1 MSIEAEFF
9 EQAKKR
15 ARRNGF
21 LFALFLIALALITV
35 MILSSVFEYDKK
47 SPHIARI
54 KIEGPIFDDYGLNRL
69 IYKLASDQNVKA
81 VIVHIN
87 SPGGSVV
94 GAESTFMAL
103 SQLSEEKP
111 SAAVLGETATSGG
124 YLIAVATDQIFS
136 RFNTLTGSIGVV
148 LQYPDLSKLLKNIGI
163 DIKTLRS
170 SDLKASINYFEKPT
184 TKAIEEHKQVI
195 DETFLWF
202 KELVAQ
208 KRNLTDINLEKV
220 SQGGIFTGRKA
231 KELGLVDLIGGERE
245 AVKYLEERINI
256 KAIPLVDWG
265 SNEESSSLFDLIF
278 REVDISNLRKSFLS
292 YSGFKLYSIL
302 S

>member
-21 LFALFLIALALITV
+21 LFALFLIALALIAVVT
-35 MILSSVFEYDKK
+35 LSTVFEYDKK
-47 SPHIARI
+47 GPHIARI
-54 KIEGPIFDDYGLNRL
+54 KIEGPIFDDFGLNRL
-69 IYKLASDQNVKA
+69 IHRLASDQNVKA

-124 YLIAVATDQIFS
+124 YLIAVATDQIIS
-136 RFNTLTGSIGVV
+136 RSNTLTGSIGVV
-148 LQYPDLSKLLKNIGI
+148 LQYPDLSKLLNNIGI

-184 TKAIEEHKQVI
+184 TKAIEEHKQVV

-208 KRNLTDINLEKV
+208 KRKLTDINLEKV
-220 SQGGIFTGRKA
+220 SKGGIFTGRKA

-245 AVKYLEERINI
+245 AVQYLEEKMNV
-256 KAIPLVDWG
+256 KAIPLVDWS
-265 SNEESSSLFDLIF
+265 SNKESSSLFDLIF
-278 REVDISNLRKSFLS
+278 REVDISNLRKNFLS
-292 YSGFKLYSIL
+292 NSGFRLNSIL
-302 S
+302 F

>member
-21 LFALFLIALALITV
+21 LFALLLIALALIAV
-35 MILSSVFEYDKK
+35 MILNIVFEYDKK
-47 SPHIARI
+47 GPHIARI
-54 KIEGPIFDDYGLNRL
+54 KIEGPIFDDFGLNRL
-69 IYKLASDQNVKA
+69 IYKLESDENVKA

-94 GAESTFMAL
+94 GAESTFVAL

-124 YLIAVATDQIFS
+124 YLIAVATDQIIS
-136 RFNTLTGSIGVV
+136 RSNTLTGSIGVV
-148 LQYPDLSKLLKNIGI
+148 LQYPDLSKLLKNIGV

-208 KRNLTDINLEKV
+208 KRKLTDVNLEKV

-231 KELGLVDLIGGERE
+231 RELGLVDLIGGERE
-245 AVKYLEERINI
+245 AVQYLEEKINI
-256 KAIPLVDWG
+256 KAIPLVDWV
-265 SNEESSSLFDLIF
+265 SNKESSSLFDLIF
-278 REVDISNLRKSFLS
+278 REVDISNFRKNFLS
-292 YSGFKLYSIL
+292 NSGFRLYSIL

>member
-15 ARRNGF
+15 ARRKGF

-35 MILSSVFEYDKK
+35 VILNSVFEYDKK
-47 SPHIARI
+47 GPHIARI
-54 KIEGPIFDDYGLNRL
+54 KIEGPIFDDFGLNRL

-94 GAESTFMAL
+94 GAESTFVAL

-124 YLIAVATDQIFS
+124 YLIAVATDQIIS
-136 RFNTLTGSIGVV
+136 RSNTLTGSIGVV

-208 KRNLTDINLEKV
+208 KRKLTDINLEKV

-245 AVKYLEERINI
+245 AVKYLEEKINI
-256 KAIPLVDWG
+256 KAIPLVDWV
-265 SNEESSSLFDLIF
+265 SNKESSSLFDLIF
-278 REVDISNLRKSFLS
+278 REVDISNLRKNFLS
-292 YSGFKLYSIL
+292 NSGLRLYSIL
-302 S
+302 F

>member
-35 MILSSVFEYDKK
+35 IILNSVFEYDKK
-47 SPHIARI
+47 VPHIARI
-54 KIEGPIFDDYGLNRL
+54 KIEGPIFDDFGLNRL

-94 GAESTFMAL
+94 GAESTFVAL

-124 YLIAVATDQIFS
+124 YLIAVATDQIIS
-136 RFNTLTGSIGVV
+136 RSNTLTGSIGVV

-184 TKAIEEHKQVI
+184 TKAIEEHEQVI
-195 DETFLWF
+195 YETFLWF
-202 KELVAQ
+202 KKLVAQ
-208 KRNLTDINLEKV
+208 KRKLTDINLEKV

-245 AVKYLEERINI
+245 AVKYLEEKINI
-256 KAIPLVDWG
+256 KAIPLVDWV
-265 SNEESSSLFDLIF
+265 SNKESSSLFGLIF
-278 REVDISNLRKSFLS
+278 PEVDISNLRKNFLS
-292 YSGFKLYSIL
+292 NSGFRLYSIL
-302 S
+302 F